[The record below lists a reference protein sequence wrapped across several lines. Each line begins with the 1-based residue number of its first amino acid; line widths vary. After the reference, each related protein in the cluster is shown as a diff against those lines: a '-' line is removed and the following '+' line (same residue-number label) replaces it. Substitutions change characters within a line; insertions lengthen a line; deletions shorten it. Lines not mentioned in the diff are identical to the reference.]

1 MCSFHL
7 SPVLFSDVLI
17 LSDLFNVYLPLVPS
31 CDISR
36 IRVESE
42 IRSCVQDAMFDN
54 SSKNMVT

>member
-36 IRVESE
+36 IRVESYYLQRQE
-42 IRSCVQDAMFDN
+42 LFGLYRYLYEFG
-54 SSKNMVT
+54 